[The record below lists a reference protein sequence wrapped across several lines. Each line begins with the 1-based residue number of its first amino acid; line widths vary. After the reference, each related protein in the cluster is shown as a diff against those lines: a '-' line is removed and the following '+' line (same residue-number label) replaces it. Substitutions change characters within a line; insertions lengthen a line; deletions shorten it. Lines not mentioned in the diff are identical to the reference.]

1 MKSKILTAIALSI
14 AATNFAC
21 APPALAP
28 PKTLDD
34 LSALEDLNGNNIP
47 DLPVP
52 EGVNVSETVIVVI
65 ENQIERDEALA
76 LVDSPIGIPD
86 FVGVTVDFAL
96 TMVYEG
102 GRDITHEGSRNLEPF
117 TIEVEAACPE
127 SVLVTVT
134 VSVTGIPFVG
144 SFQVLEEQLTA
155 SRDPGAANI
164 AYDCGTILTVLS
176 SIDRDTGAPSVTF
189 TKEDQ

>member
-14 AATNFAC
+14 VATNFAC

-65 ENQIERDEALA
+65 ENQIERDEAVA

-86 FVGVTVDFAL
+86 AVTVTVDFAL

-102 GRDITHEGSRNLEPF
+102 GESITHEGSRSLEPF
-117 TIEVEAACPE
+117 TLEVEAACPE
-127 SVLVTVT
+127 SVLTTIT
-134 VSVTGIPFVG
+134 VSVSIPFFG
-144 SFQVLEEQLTA
+144 TFQVLDEQLTA
-155 SRDPGAANI
+155 SRDPGAATI

-176 SIDRDTGAPSVTF
+176 SINRDTGAPSVSF
-189 TKEDQ
+189 MVEDQ

>member
-21 APPALAP
+21 APPAVAP
-28 PKTLDD
+28 PKTLDN

-52 EGVNVSETVIVVI
+52 EGVDVSETIIVII
-65 ENQIERDEALA
+65 DNQIERADAVALA
-76 LVDSPIGIPD
+76 NSPIGIPD
-86 FVGVTVDFAL
+86 SVGVTVDFAL

-102 GRDITHEGSRNLEPF
+102 GEAITHEGSRSLEPF

-127 SVLVTVT
+127 SVLTTIT
-134 VSVTGIPFVG
+134 VSVDVPFVG
-144 SFQVLEEQLTA
+144 SIQVLEEQLTA
-155 SRDPGAANI
+155 SRDPGAGTI
-164 AYDCGTILTVLS
+164 AYECGTILTALS
-176 SIDRDTGAPSVTF
+176 SINPDTGALGVTF
-189 TKEDQ
+189 MVEEQ